1 MRATLFITVGAYAG
15 RKIVLRDGEIA
26 QFGRTE
32 WSDYSFPGDSAM
44 ADRHFRIQCA
54 PRQCLI
60 QDLQSHSGTRVD
72 GREVTHFVLRTGNII
87 SAGQT
92 MFAVVLG
99 DDALPAALRG
109 QTASPAETPTAPEA
123 EGTVVTAVETSPT
136 PAILAKRAK
145 LSKQTCSLARQS
157 ESPAECAKTLLARQ
171 AVDDALGLVAVAMPP
186 LVAFDWAIA
195 NLQVTLAEVKHKLDP
210 ADASALDMA
219 MKWREEPS
227 DELALQCEQIA
238 NTLELETPAAWA
250 AFCAYFANDNL
261 TPGAEERIAPAPGV
275 CGNAARTCLLLAS
288 ALLPPNKVAAIRQKY
303 VADALNRLEADSH

>member
-32 WSDYSFPGDSAM
+32 WSDYSFPADSAM

-72 GREVTHFVLRTGNII
+72 GRVVTHFVLRTGNII

-92 MFAVVLG
+92 TFAVVLG

-109 QTASPAETPTAPEA
+109 QAESPAETSTVPAVEA
-123 EGTVVTAVETSPT
+123 AIVTAVETKPS

-145 LSKQTCSLARQS
+145 LSKQTCSLAQQS
-157 ESPAECAKTLLARQ
+157 ETLAECVKTLLVQQ
-171 AVDDALGLVAVAMPP
+171 AVDDALGLVAVALPP
-186 LVAFDWAIA
+186 LATLDWAIA
-195 NLQVTLAEVKHKLDP
+195 NLQTTLAEAKHNLAD
-210 ADASALDMA
+210 ADASAFDLA
-219 MKWREEPS
+219 VQWREQPS

-303 VADALNRLEADSH
+303 VADALNRLETGSD